1 MAKRDIDKDFTFST
15 RVRSSAGAER
25 DYFIGTEK
33 SNYFGFTLW
42 DISVS
47 YPGSSMD
54 LIDFFFEDVDKS
66 FKFVIEC
73 RQTNNPEGKQN
84 ESALKLIRLIREQIG
99 NIGTVIFKSK
109 ENGKDFNLLYQLP
122 TGGGK
127 TVIFSELTR
136 RYINDWKKKVLVLT
150 HRVELSI
157 QTSKQL
163 DARGVSSKIIN
174 SDCIYE
180 ITKISFTFSYC
191 S

>member
-1 MAKRDIDKDFTFST
+1 MLTYQQYEKAVFDWLMAKRAIDKGFTFST

-99 NIGTVIFKSK
+99 NIGTVIYESK
-109 ENGKDFNLLYQLP
+109 ENGKDFNFKIGSPKAEYSSLNEML
-122 TGGGK
+122 
-127 TVIFSELTR
+127 
-136 RYINDWKKKVLVLT
+136 ND
-150 HRVELSI
+150 
-157 QTSKQL
+157 L
-163 DARGVSSKIIN
+163 D
-174 SDCIYE
+174 
-180 ITKISFTFSYC
+180 
-191 S
+191 